1 MPNTKESDL
10 LNEWKT
16 EIALLILR
24 SNRNNENIQTN
35 FDYKIYLNRITRNEL
50 FTKSFDYLKLPR
62 IHMEFDENY
71 DTLSSLVDRNTPL
84 QDWVQKKLRN
94 LSFVNNP
101 DDIVKMRIHALNG
114 LFQEL
119 GIHQSQEIESF
130 LNPNVYEW
138 SNWLTP
144 TTVGKYP
151 KFNTLYYLIIL
162 DTEDL
167 MNDESGLRSKGIWTS
182 FDQISNPTPPNDF
195 YELTKLSRFL
205 TIANLREYIE
215 NEYRQTAI
223 EKVLPSI
230 EHFNDGSIAFLPGDF
245 LYPKYV
251 PLIAKRLPRL
261 HNETIEEFSRL
272 SRKEFGSMN
281 RIEIRGFNLK
291 VKTSDSMELKNRM
304 KPKF

>member
-101 DDIVKMRIHALNG
+101 DAIVKMRIHALNG

-182 FDQISNPTPPNDF
+182 FDQISDPIPPNDF

-230 EHFNDGSIAFLPGDF
+230 EHFNDGSIAFLPGKKSNR
-245 LYPKYV
+245 LL
-251 PLIAKRLPRL
+251 LIEY
-261 HNETIEEFSRL
+261 H
-272 SRKEFGSMN
+272 
-281 RIEIRGFNLK
+281 FNK
-291 VKTSDSMELKNRM
+291 AN
-304 KPKF
+304 F